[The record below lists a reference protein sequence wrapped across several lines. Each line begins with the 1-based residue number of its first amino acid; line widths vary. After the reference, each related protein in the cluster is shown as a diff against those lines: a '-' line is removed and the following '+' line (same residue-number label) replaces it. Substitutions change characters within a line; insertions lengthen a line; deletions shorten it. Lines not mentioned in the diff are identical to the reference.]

1 MGHGIITEGQRM
13 DTVLIVGD
21 KGWHGLA
28 QDRQSITAG
37 DVREVF
43 LPNDWTMEEAFIGS
57 GAKIDGKMA
66 VVSGGVPVGIV
77 GEGYTMLT
85 MDDVLSFAE
94 SICLAHGTGKIVSA
108 GTLHGREDFFLD
120 LGIDKEF
127 RNGDDVTKPYIAL
140 SNNAVGLRH
149 FEAGAHT
156 TRIVC
161 ANTLRLAIG
170 ELRGSPRAVKIR
182 HSKSAHDRLR
192 EANRVLGLS
201 MAAFDAADAEMHAM
215 IGMELNEAG
224 VNAYYDRVKPIQSI
238 PASADEEE
246 ADKIERANRK
256 AAKIREEWWEIL
268 NRERLTLRV
277 ADPNLWLAMNSV
289 TNWAQKTRTV
299 RGESTDPMLRLWS
312 NRFGDGATSTD
323 EAHDAAVEMLTA

>member
-1 MGHGIITEGQRM
+1 MAHGIITEGNRK

-28 QDRQSITAG
+28 QDRESITAATI
-37 DVREVF
+37 REVF
-43 LPNDWTMEEAFIGS
+43 LPNDWTMQDAFIGN
-57 GAKIDGKMA
+57 GNKIDGKKA

-85 MDDVLSFAE
+85 MEDVLAVAE
-94 SICLAHGTGKIVSA
+94 SVCLAHGTGKIVSA

-120 LGIDKEF
+120 LDIGKEF
-127 RNGDDVTKPYIAL
+127 RHKDDVTKPYIGL

-149 FEAGAHT
+149 MEGGAHS

-161 ANTLRLAIG
+161 MNTLNLALR
-170 ELRGSPRAVKIR
+170 ELRGSPRSIKIR

-192 EANRVLGLS
+192 EANRILGLS

-215 IGMELNEAG
+215 IGMVLSESG
-224 VNAYYDRVKPIQSI
+224 VNAYYDKIMPILSI

-246 ADKIERANRK
+246 ADKIERANKK
-256 AAKIREEWWEIL
+256 AGKIREEWWDTL
-268 NRERLTLRV
+268 NKERLTLRE
-277 ADPNLWLAMNSV
+277 PEPTLWLAMNSV
-289 TNWAQKTRTV
+289 TNWAQKSRTV
-299 RGESTDPMLRLWS
+299 RGESSDPMLRLWS
-312 NRFGDGATSTD
+312 NRFGDGADRTN